1 MSKIYP
7 YPAVQY
13 IPLSLGILFHQD
25 NLPTEAFLLIGRE
38 IPTGKELIEE
48 KLGIQLPPFAV
59 SADQLLLFAGGME
72 PLEAKYRGYYVTI
85 KVTRR
90 SSIYL
95 ISMPKHYF
103 YKDTLVFQAKNENGE
118 TLVSKCIS
126 LNKC

>member
-1 MSKIYP
+1 
-7 YPAVQY
+7 
-13 IPLSLGILFHQD
+13 
-25 NLPTEAFLLIGRE
+25 
-38 IPTGKELIEE
+38 
-48 KLGIQLPPFAV
+48 
-59 SADQLLLFAGGME
+59 ME